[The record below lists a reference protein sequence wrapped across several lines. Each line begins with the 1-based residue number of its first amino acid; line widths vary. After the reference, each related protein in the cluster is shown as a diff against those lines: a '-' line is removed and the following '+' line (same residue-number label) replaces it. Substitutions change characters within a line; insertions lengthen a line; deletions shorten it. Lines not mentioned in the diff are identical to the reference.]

1 MEGFM
6 EPAPERDDAAITA
19 IRWEARVLGVIT
31 AGLFLLIF
39 IGESMASHRPSKP
52 IELSAVI
59 GLGPMG
65 VYVVAMFMAL
75 KWERAGSLL
84 GAASL
89 GIFFVM
95 MFLGMFHGNVEG
107 GFSLKGVLN
116 PVLLAFWLPFLL
128 YLLCGRLEGRGRK
141 AVHDGVAR

>member
-1 MEGFM
+1 
-6 EPAPERDDAAITA
+6 
-19 IRWEARVLGVIT
+19 VLGVIT
-31 AGLFLLIF
+31 AGFFLLML

-75 KWERAGSLL
+75 KWERAGSLI

-107 GFSLKGVLN
+107 GFCQRRSKIPQKRRLKI
-116 PVLLAFWLPFLL
+116 PQ
-128 YLLCGRLEGRGRK
+128 
-141 AVHDGVAR
+141 

>member
-1 MEGFM
+1 
-6 EPAPERDDAAITA
+6 
-19 IRWEARVLGVIT
+19 
-31 AGLFLLIF
+31 
-39 IGESMASHRPSKP
+39 
-52 IELSAVI
+52 
-59 GLGPMG
+59 MG

-116 PVLLAFWLPFLL
+116 PVLLAFWLPVLL